1 MTLTI
6 RHRLFAC
13 LAALGV
19 ALAVTA
25 AEGTLAL
32 RNANIR
38 MNSVIVDR
46 VQPLRQLKIVS
57 DMYAV
62 NIVDTAHKARAGT
75 ITSKAALDNIAA
87 AEKAVSENW
96 TAYIGTTLT
105 PHEKELVTETL
116 ARFPAANATVARLK
130 QILQAN
136 DQAALAAFT
145 ANDLYPTIDPLTGQI
160 NLLIDLQIQVSLE
173 EGQASAKA
181 YATTLWIM
189 AGIVLAA
196 AAVLAA
202 SVYIIARKVTTPL
215 SRMTDVMR
223 QLAAG
228 RLETAVPELGR
239 ADEIGE
245 MAGAVQVFKEAGLEK
260 RRLEAEAA
268 EARAAIEAEKAREE
282 AHRREEARKQA
293 QVVRALAE
301 GLDKLSA
308 GDLAFRVEDSFAP
321 EYDKLRVDFNAAMGS
336 LENAMLVVNQAAAGI
351 RGGSMELSKAA
362 DDMARRTEHQ
372 AASLEET
379 AAALDQITATIQR
392 TASSAAEANKAV
404 ADAKTDAE
412 RSERVVSRAVEA
424 MSGIESSSGQIGQ
437 IIGVIDEIAFQTNLL
452 ALNAGVEAA
461 RAGES
466 GRGFAVV
473 AQEVR
478 ALAQRSAEA
487 AKEIKGLIQ
496 SSAGQ
501 VDLGVGLVRETGEAL
516 ETIIRRIDGITAQ
529 VTDMARSATEQ
540 STGLSQV
547 NTAVNQMDQAVQQNA
562 AMVEQ
567 SATASGS
574 LAREAEALAALMARF
589 RFASNGDISSA
600 ERSAA

>member
-13 LAALGV
+13 LVALGV

-32 RNANIR
+32 RSANIR

-62 NIVDTAHKARAGT
+62 NIVDTAHKAHAGT
-75 ITSKAALDNIAA
+75 ITNKAALDNIAA
-87 AEKAVSENW
+87 AEKAVNENW

-145 ANDLYPTIDPLTGQI
+145 ANELYPTIDPLTGQI

-189 AGIVLAA
+189 AGIALAA

-202 SVYIIARKVTTPL
+202 SVNIIARKVTTPL

-239 ADEIGE
+239 ADEIGA

-268 EARAAIEAEKAREE
+268 EARATIEAEKAREE

-293 QVVRALAE
+293 QVVHALAE

-336 LENAMLVVNQAAAGI
+336 LEDAMLVVNQAAAGI

-362 DDMARRTEHQ
+362 DDMARRTEQQ

-392 TASSAAEANKAV
+392 SVSSIGQANKAV
-404 ADAKTDAE
+404 AGAKSDAE
-412 RSERVVSRAVEA
+412 RSERIVSRAVEA
-424 MSGIESSSGQIGQ
+424 MGGIEGSSRQISQ

-487 AKEIKGLIQ
+487 AKEIKGLIT
-496 SSAGQ
+496 SSASQ
-501 VDLGVGLVRETGEAL
+501 VDLGVELVRETGQAL
-516 ETIIRRIDGITAQ
+516 ETIISRIDGIAAQ
-529 VTDMARSATEQ
+529 VTDVAASAQEQ
-540 STGLSQV
+540 STGLNQI
-547 NTAVNQMDQAVQQNA
+547 NAAVNQMDQATQQNA

-574 LAREAEALAALMARF
+574 LAREADSLAVLMGRF
-589 RFASNGDISSA
+589 RFADPSGAS
-600 ERSAA
+600 RKAA